1 MAKKTRVIYR
11 NRGGK
16 KHHRRPGFTLP
27 LAVVAGFASPVG
39 RAGSRFINEG
49 WQAGISEISMD
60 MIGINPYAN
69 PIKFDW
75 QYLKYGLVPVALG
88 VGVHKLAGMFGL
100 NRMIA
105 RAGVPFLRI

>member
-1 MAKKTRVIYR
+1 MAKSIIRYR
-11 NRGGK
+11 NRPTK

-39 RAGSRFINEG
+39 RAGSQFINVG
-49 WQAGISEISMD
+49 WQAGVSEISKS
-60 MIGINPYAN
+60 MIGIDPYAN

-75 QYLKYGLVPVALG
+75 TYLRYGLVPIALG

-105 RAGVPFLRI
+105 RAGIPFIRI